1 VIELVFRKVAEILAE
16 ILEVD
21 CEMITKET
29 ALTAE
34 YGIKAIDVAKLVIE
48 CEKKFKITILDE
60 EVHRLRNV
68 DDLVE
73 YIKRV
78 QSDRW
83 SSY

>member
-1 VIELVFRKVAEILAE
+1 MVFRKVAEILAE